1 MNMELTPVVKRL
13 LIACTA
19 ITVALLVLAR
29 VDPGLASVVFHYT
42 VLSPGLV
49 VHGFVWQ
56 LVTYLFIHIDPMH
69 LLFNMLGLYFF
80 GPMFERTWGPRS
92 FLRFLLLAGVGAG
105 VVVVLAGL
113 AIPAWDEPTNGLS
126 GAIVALV
133 TAFAVMYPEQQ
144 VYFYGLLPIKGK
156 HLVLIGIGLD
166 LLFALAGS
174 NTSLPAHLGGYGM
187 GYLLVTGKWRPSR
200 WIKRGGGRKPKSG
213 PPYLKVVKP
222 EDGKYLH

>member
-1 MNMELTPVVKRL
+1 MNIELTPVVKRL

-19 ITVALLVLAR
+19 ITVLLLILAR
-29 VDPGLASVVFHYT
+29 VDSGLAGLVLHYT
-42 VLSPGLV
+42 VLTPTLV
-49 VHGFVWQ
+49 LHGYVWQ

-92 FLRFLLLAGVGAG
+92 FLRFLLLAGIGAG
-105 VVVVLAGL
+105 VCVVLAGL
-113 AIPAWDEPTNGLS
+113 ALPAWNEPTNGLS

-174 NTSLPAHLGGYGM
+174 NTSLPAHLGGYAM

-200 WIKRGGGRKPKSG
+200 WIKGGGRKPKSS

-222 EDGKYLH
+222 GDERYLH

>member
-1 MNMELTPVVKRL
+1 MNQPLTPVVKRL

-19 ITVALLVLAR
+19 ITVALLILKNVQVEAL
-29 VDPGLASVVFHYT
+29 YT
-42 VLSPGLV
+42 VVRFTVLDPSL
-49 VHGFVWQ
+49 FVRGYLWT

-80 GPMFERTWGPRS
+80 GPMFERVWGSRS
-92 FLRFLLLAGVGAG
+92 FFRFLILAGIGAG
-105 VVVVLAGL
+105 LCVVAVGL
-113 AIPAWDEPTNGLS
+113 LVPSWNVPTNGLS
-126 GAIVALV
+126 GSIVALL

-156 HLVLIGIGLD
+156 HLILIGIGLD

-174 NTSLPAHLGGYGM
+174 NTSLPAHLGGYAM

-200 WIKRGGGRKPKSG
+200 WIKGGGGSKPKSG